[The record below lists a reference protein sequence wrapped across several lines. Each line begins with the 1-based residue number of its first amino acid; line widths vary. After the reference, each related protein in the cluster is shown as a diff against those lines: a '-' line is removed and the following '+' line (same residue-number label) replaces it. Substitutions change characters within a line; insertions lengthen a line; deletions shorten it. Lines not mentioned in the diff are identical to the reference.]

1 MATKE
6 FTFDELNKSL
16 SKHSLYGDTM
26 DKSTFSRIDE
36 YIGSDNYLLNA
47 CLSGSLFGGIPNNR
61 SVCFAGPSGTGKTF
75 LLLNV
80 IRQAQKQGYQIIFYD
95 SETAVDIDIINKFGI
110 DPTQFRYEPCNTIQE
125 FRTSITNLISIINE
139 QKRKGADTPKIM
151 VCLDSLG
158 NLASQKEID
167 DAMSGSDKADMTRA
181 KTIKSL
187 FRILGTQLA
196 ESKIPFVFTNHTYS
210 GQSFIPIVTAGG
222 GTGPEYFASIILFLR
237 KAQLKE
243 GGNKAGIVVTATPN
257 KNRFAKP
264 TPIKFIIHFDKGMN
278 AFIGLENYIS
288 WDICGIAK
296 GNIIQAKDIDKQNV
310 SDKEKEKLRDNI
322 WTSSANGLELTILKN
337 DKARK
342 WVSKTVSDTID
353 VQELFSPIG
362 FPMEVL
368 KQLDENAIK
377 AAFQYG
383 VGENLAE
390 ELTELIESNDDED
403 NDEE

>member
-6 FTFDELNKSL
+6 FTFEELNKSL
-16 SKHSLYGDTM
+16 SKHSLYGETM
-26 DKSTFSRIDE
+26 DKSTFSKIDE
-36 YIGSDNYLLNA
+36 YIGSGNYLLNA

-80 IRQAQKQGYQIIFYD
+80 IKQAQKQGYQIIFYD
-95 SETAVDIDIINKFGI
+95 SETAVDIDVINKFGI
-110 DPTQFRYEPCNTIQE
+110 DPTKFRYEPCNTIQE
-125 FRTSITNLISIINE
+125 FRTSITNLINIINE
-139 QKRKGADTPKIM
+139 QKRKGVETPKIM

-210 GQSFIPIVTAGG
+210 GQSFIPVVTAGG

-278 AFIGLENYIS
+278 EYIGLENYIS
-288 WDICGIAK
+288 WETCGIAK
-296 GNIIQAKDIDKQNV
+296 
-310 SDKEKEKLRDNI
+310 LRENI
-322 WTSSANGLELTILKN
+322 WTSTANGLELTILKN

-342 WVSKTVSDTID
+342 WVSKSVSDTID
-353 VQELFSPIG
+353 IQQLFSPTG
-362 FPMEVL
+362 FPIEVL

-383 VGENLAE
+383 VGENLTE
-390 ELTELIESNDDED
+390 ELNELIESND

>member
-1 MATKE
+1 MAKE

-16 SKHSLYGDTM
+16 SKHSMYGETM
-26 DKSTFSRIDE
+26 DKSTFSKIDE
-36 YIGSDNYLLNA
+36 FIGTGNYMLNA
-47 CLSGSLFGGIPNNR
+47 CLSGSVFGGIPNNR

-80 IRQAQKQGYQIIFYD
+80 VREAQAKGYQIIFYD
-95 SETAVDIDIINKFGI
+95 SEAAVDSDMIEKFGI
-110 DPTQFRYEPCNTIQE
+110 DPTKLRYEPCNTVQE
-125 FRTSITNLISIINE
+125 FRSSISNLVKIISE
-139 QKRKGADTPKIM
+139 QKRKGLDVPKVM

-167 DAMSGSDKADMTRA
+167 DALSGSDKADMTRA

-196 ESKIPFVFTNHTYS
+196 ECKIPFVFTNHTYS

-243 GGNKAGIVVTATPN
+243 GQEKAGIVVTATPN

-264 TPIKFIIHFDKGMN
+264 TPVKFIIHFDKGMN
-278 AFIGLENYIS
+278 KYIGLEKYMS
-288 WDICGIAK
+288 WENCGIAK
-296 GNIIQAKDIDKQNV
+296 GEIHNQKGYDKWKQ
-310 SDKEKEKLRDNI
+310 KEKDSYDLEKFSWKDEDNKD
-322 WTSSANGLELTILKN
+322 WYFWPKET
-337 DKARK
+337 ARK
-342 WVSKTVSDTID
+342 FVAKHCNSTID
-353 VQELFSPIG
+353 VQQLFSNVGLP
-362 FPMEVL
+362 PLVL
-368 KQLDENAIK
+368 KSLDENVIK
-377 AAFQYG
+377 PEFSYG
-383 VGENLAE
+383 VNENVAD
-390 ELTELIESNDDED
+390 ELEAIIESN

>member
-1 MATKE
+1 MAKE

-16 SKHSLYGDTM
+16 SKHSMYGETM
-26 DKSTFSRIDE
+26 DKSTFSKIDE
-36 YIGSDNYLLNA
+36 FIGTGNYMLNA
-47 CLSGSLFGGIPNNR
+47 CLSGSVFGGIPNNR

-80 IRQAQKQGYQIIFYD
+80 VREAQAKGYQIIFYD
-95 SETAVDIDIINKFGI
+95 SETAVDIDMIEKFGI
-110 DPTQFRYEPCNTIQE
+110 DPKKFRYEPCNTVQE
-125 FRTSITNLISIINE
+125 FRTSITNLVKIISE
-139 QKRKGADTPKIM
+139 QKRKGLEVPKIM

-196 ESKIPFVFTNHTYS
+196 ECKIPFVFTNHTYS

-243 GGNKAGIVVTATPN
+243 GQEKAGIVVTATPN

-264 TPIKFIIHFDKGMN
+264 TPVKFIIHFDKGMN
-278 AFIGLENYIS
+278 KYIGLEKFIS
-288 WDICGIAK
+288 WENCGIEK
-296 GNIIQAKDIDKQNV
+296 GEIHNQKGYDKW
-310 SDKEKEKLRDNI
+310 KEKEKESYD
-322 WTSSANGLELTILKN
+322 LEKYSWKDSDGKDWYFWPKPT
-337 DKARK
+337 ARK
-342 WVSKTVSDTID
+342 FVSKDLCETID
-353 VQELFSPIG
+353 VQQLFSSMGLPPHILEQ
-362 FPMEVL
+362 M
-368 KQLDENAIK
+368 DENIIK
-377 AAFQYG
+377 PEFSYG
-383 VGENLAE
+383 VNENVAD
-390 ELTELIESNDDED
+390 ELEAIIDSNDED
-403 NDEE
+403 DKE